1 MKMITSAIVALFAV
15 AAIANDHA
23 AAPTAATTT
32 APAAATATATTTKE
46 TKTTKTKETK
56 AAAATPAATE
66 KKDCTKLTGEAQK
79 TCLAE
84 TTPAA
89 HK

>member
-1 MKMITSAIVALFAV
+1 MKLITSAIVALFAV

-23 AAPTAATTT
+23 AAPAAATTT
-32 APAAATATATTTKE
+32 APAAATATTTKE

-66 KKDCTKLTGEAQK
+66 KKDCSKLTGEAQK
-79 TCLAE
+79 TCMAE